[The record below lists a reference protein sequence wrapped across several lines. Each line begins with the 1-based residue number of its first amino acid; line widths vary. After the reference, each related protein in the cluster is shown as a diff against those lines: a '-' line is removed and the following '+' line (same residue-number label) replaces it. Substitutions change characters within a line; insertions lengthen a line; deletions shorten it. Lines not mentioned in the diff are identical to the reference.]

1 MFDLIIRGG
10 HLVDYQNNVN
20 GTFDLGIADGQVVE
34 VSPEIDLTRGQRV
47 FDAAGKMVL
56 PGIIDLHVHTGF
68 VCKGRTAMN
77 NMVKAGT
84 VTAVDVG
91 GPLEEFYDNAV
102 SHGAGLNMACLQM
115 IRPDY
120 NVKGVNPSPQ
130 EIGVLIDKSLE
141 NGALGLKI
149 LGGHY
154 PLAREATR
162 RTIELTNKKR
172 AYLTFHAGTAE
183 SDETVLNTLDSFKEA
198 VELAEGFSVQMA
210 HVNAYA
216 RGRTASP
223 LEECIETLGLLEAN
237 PNLFSEAYLAQF
249 SGAPGRCV
257 DGQLESK
264 GTGNSLSMGGYSRD
278 EKGLRQG
285 ILDGFVLVTC
295 ELGEE
300 SVLITG
306 KEGLEYWEANN
317 GDVTV
322 SCPTNPALSLFLCA
336 THKNTDGR
344 FVVDAISTDGG
355 GIPRNFIVTKGTA
368 LVRLYGLTWPEFVMK
383 TSYHPARIL
392 GLNNKG
398 HLGHGADADITIVDP
413 LAGRPYATI
422 NRGKIAMLG
431 GVILGT
437 GTTVITTAQ
446 GKDAVKRR
454 GLAPYIVDLE
464 RSWFLRGRQDA
475 KAATEA

>member
-10 HLVDYQNNVN
+10 RLVDYQNSID
-20 GTFDLGIADGQVVE
+20 GTFDLGITDGQVTE
-34 VSPEIDLTRGQRV
+34 VSREICLTRGKRV
-47 FDAAGKMVL
+47 LDATGKMVL

-68 VCKGRTAMN
+68 VCKGRTGMN
-77 NMVKAGT
+77 NMAKAGT
-84 VTAVDVG
+84 VTAVDLG

-102 SHGAGLNMACLQM
+102 NHGAGLNVACLQM

-120 NVKGVNPSPQ
+120 TVKGVNPSPK
-130 EIGVLIDKSLE
+130 EIGELIEKSLD

-154 PLAREATR
+154 PLSREATR
-162 RTIELTNKKR
+162 KAIELTNEKG
-172 AYLTFHAGTAE
+172 AYIAFHAGTAE

-198 VELAEGFSVQMA
+198 VELAEGYSVQMA

-223 LEECIETLGLLEAN
+223 LEECIEVLRLLEAN
-237 PNLFSEAYLAQF
+237 PNLFSESYLAQF
-249 SGAPGRCV
+249 TGAPGRCI
-257 DGQLESK
+257 DGRLESK

-285 ILDGFVLVTC
+285 ILDGYVLVTC

-300 SVLITG
+300 SILLTG
-306 KEGLEYWEANN
+306 KEGLEYWEAND

-322 SCPTNPALSLFLCA
+322 SCPTNPAVSLFLCA
-336 THKNTDGR
+336 TQKNAEGQ
-344 FVVDAISTDGG
+344 FIVDAISTDGG

-368 LVRLYGLTWPEFVMK
+368 LVKLYGLTWPEFVMK
-383 TSYHPARIL
+383 TSYQPARIL
-392 GLNNKG
+392 GLENKG
-398 HLGHGADADITIVDP
+398 HLGQGADADITIVDP
-413 LAGRPYATI
+413 LAGAPYAAI
-422 NRGKIAMLG
+422 NRGKIIMLN

-437 GTTVITTAQ
+437 GTTVITTER
-446 GKDAVKRR
+446 GENAVRQR
-454 GLAPYIVDLE
+454 GLTPYVVDLE
-464 RSWFLRGRQDA
+464 RSWFFRGRQNV
-475 KAATEA
+475 EAMTK